1 MEKESEE
8 QNQMGNQDEI
18 KIKKYLFDYLSQESK
33 ASPELRNYA
42 NQMIKS
48 EYKDPLTLH
57 KFQSDSDRLIIKDCK
72 RKAFQEAMKSKTEN
86 K

>member
-18 KIKKYLFDYLSQESK
+18 KIKKYLFDYLSQEPK

-48 EYKDPLTLH
+48 EYKDPLTLY
-57 KFQSDSDRLIIKDCK
+57 KFQNDTDRLIIKRCK
-72 RKAFQEAMKSKTEN
+72 RKAFLEATKQKD
-86 K
+86 KK